1 MKTTMAVTSTTAAI
15 KKKTNGMEYAP
26 VLASSK
32 VFPRALGSPATIP
45 AKIIIEM
52 PLPIPRDV
60 I

>member
-1 MKTTMAVTSTTAAI
+1 MAVTSTTAAI